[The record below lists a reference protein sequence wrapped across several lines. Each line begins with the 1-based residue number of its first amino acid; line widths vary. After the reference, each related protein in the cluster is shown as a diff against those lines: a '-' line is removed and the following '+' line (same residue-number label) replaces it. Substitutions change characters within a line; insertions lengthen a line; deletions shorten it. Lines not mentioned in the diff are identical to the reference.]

1 MPVAADLSRCIPFA
15 SAFCH
20 RMALYKQVA
29 LFNTVRADK
38 FPASAIPT
46 RKLWWCDKAR
56 DFISFWK
63 YSLYCCSSFT
73 SYFVYY
79 PPFASD
85 NFSITVLATY
95 RLPVWC
101 SGFSIWN
108 CEFHAV
114 KLPVSIGE
122 TNGFMPWN
130 YRFHGMKQNGIT
142 PWWVILFMTLPC
154 SHCVPCLGFIIQLS
168 KKQEIT
174 DIILISLLLGGC
186 DIHLIAYI
194 SLLFSSF
201 FSSSQ
206 LSGQNNGFSAN

>member
-38 FPASAIPT
+38 FLVSAIPT

-63 YSLYCCSSFT
+63 YSFYCCSSFT

-85 NFSITVLATY
+85 NFSITVLDTY

-114 KLPVSIGE
+114 KLTVSIGE
-122 TNGFMPWN
+122 TNGFTVWN
-130 YRFHGMKQNGIT
+130 KMVSPHG
-142 PWWVILFMTLPC
+142 
-154 SHCVPCLGFIIQLS
+154 
-168 KKQEIT
+168 E
-174 DIILISLLLGGC
+174 
-186 DIHLIAYI
+186 
-194 SLLFSSF
+194 
-201 FSSSQ
+201 
-206 LSGQNNGFSAN
+206 

>member
-1 MPVAADLSRCIPFA
+1 
-15 SAFCH
+15 
-20 RMALYKQVA
+20 MALYKQVA

-38 FPASAIPT
+38 FPASAIST

-85 NFSITVLATY
+85 NFSITVLDTY

-101 SGFSIWN
+101 SGFPIWN

-154 SHCVPCLGFIIQLS
+154 SQLC
-168 KKQEIT
+168 
-174 DIILISLLLGGC
+174 SLLRIYNPIEQETRNNWYYPNFPPSGRLR
-186 DIHLIAYI
+186 HTLN
-194 SLLFSSF
+194 SLHFATL
-201 FSSSQ
+201 
-206 LSGQNNGFSAN
+206 